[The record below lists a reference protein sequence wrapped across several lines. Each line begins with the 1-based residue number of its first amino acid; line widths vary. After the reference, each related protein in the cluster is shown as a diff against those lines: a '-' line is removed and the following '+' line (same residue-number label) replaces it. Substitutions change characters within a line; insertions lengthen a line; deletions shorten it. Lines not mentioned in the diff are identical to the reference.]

1 MWRSIH
7 FKTFGVRSWKM
18 PNCSSIGQS
27 TEDIHYFFQDD
38 GAKRMRSLHSL
49 SRSFSEWAG
58 EKGGNQSNFYQEMVW
73 NWWLG
78 FPDLF
83 LTFLNCIQIC
93 WIGLSGEI
101 IFSSFSLG
109 RAGRCGVIKHHW
121 ALNTKETTAVGC
133 AARCSRSLASSSS
146 LSSIYIYIYKM
157 LLLHYR
163 LTCPI
168 LQLGKSDPFQRVHRS
183 DTLRNYLRP
192 LSQPYY
198 SSGLQVQA

>member
-1 MWRSIH
+1 
-7 FKTFGVRSWKM
+7 
-18 PNCSSIGQS
+18 
-27 TEDIHYFFQDD
+27 
-38 GAKRMRSLHSL
+38 MRSLHSL
-49 SRSFSEWAG
+49 SCSFSEWAG
-58 EKGGNQSNFYQEMVW
+58 EKGRKISQISIKKWFEIGDS
-73 NWWLG
+73 G
-78 FPDLF
+78 FQIYF

-93 WIGLSGEI
+93 WICLSGEI

-133 AARCSRSLASSSS
+133 AAWCSRSLASSSS
-146 LSSIYIYIYKM
+146 LSSIYIYKM

-168 LQLGKSDPFQRVHRS
+168 LQLGKSDPFQRVHKS